1 MKNIFLPIL
10 TILLSTLMIAVIP
23 TEADA
28 AIYDDTVRIHI
39 LARSD
44 SAEDQNIKLLLRDML
59 LEKYSAILGDSGN
72 IICAKQKIEH
82 LLPEIQKDC
91 RNFLSDLGYNYSVN
105 AQLCEEWYNTRE
117 YKDFALPQGYY
128 TSLKITIEEGEGANW
143 WCVMYPPMCLDL
155 AKGAEDMY
163 TDEEYNLISPSG
175 YRIKFKLLELA
186 CEVTR
191 KTKQ

>member
-1 MKNIFLPIL
+1 MRLDGL
-10 TILLSTLMIAVIP
+10 
-23 TEADA
+23 
-28 AIYDDTVRIHI
+28 
-39 LARSD
+39 
-44 SAEDQNIKLLLRDML
+44 QLRDL
-59 LEKYSAILGDSGN
+59 RNYG
-72 IICAKQKIEH
+72 
-82 LLPEIQKDC
+82 EI
-91 RNFLSDLGYNYSVN
+91 SMPAGMYH
-105 AQLCEEWYNTRE
+105 
-117 YKDFALPQGYY
+117 
-128 TSLKITIEEGEGANW
+128 SLKIIIGEGNGQNW